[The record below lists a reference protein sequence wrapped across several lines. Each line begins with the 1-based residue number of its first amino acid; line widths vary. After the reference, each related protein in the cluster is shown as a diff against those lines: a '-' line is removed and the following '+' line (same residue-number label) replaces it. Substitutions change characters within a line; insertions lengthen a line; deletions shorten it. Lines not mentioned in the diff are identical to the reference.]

1 MQILNAEFDVEHFYQ
16 ELKGALHKILF
27 LDYDGTLAP
36 FREDPETAYPYPGI
50 RKALDKLM
58 ENDNIH
64 VYIISGRWTRD
75 LIPLL
80 KLNKQPE
87 IWGSH
92 GLERLRPDGTY
103 EIAHMDES
111 ARQGLAEGQDILSIN
126 GFFDLGEL
134 KPGCVALHWRGLNS
148 NEIEQIKTAVEPE
161 WINISEKYGLEL
173 QNFDGGLELRVPG
186 RNKGDAVD
194 TVLTE
199 FNGEYVAS
207 YLGDDLTDEDAFRAL
222 KERGL
227 SVLVRN
233 ELRET
238 SADIW
243 VRPPEELIDFLLKWI

>member
-1 MQILNAEFDVEHFYQ
+1 MQILNPEFDIEHFYQ

-92 GLERLRPDGTY
+92 GLERLMPDGTY
-103 EIAHMDES
+103 EIAQIDES
-111 ARQGLAEGQDILSIN
+111 ARNGLAEGQDILSTKGLSN
-126 GFFDLGEL
+126 LCEL
-134 KPGCVALHWRGLNS
+134 KPGGVALHWRGLN
-148 NEIEQIKTAVEPE
+148 NNKIEQIKTELEPE
-161 WINISEKYGLEL
+161 WLNISEKYGLEL
-173 QNFDGGLELRVPG
+173 RNFDGGLEIRVPG

-194 TVLTE
+194 TVLAG

-222 KERGL
+222 KGRGL

-238 SADIW
+238 LADIW
-243 VRPPEELIDFLLKWI
+243 LKPPGELIDFLLKWI